1 MTHPAPDPAAFR
13 FTPGDRLAD
22 VDTSA
27 TGPFSGEDEAREA
40 TAEMADDLA
49 RRQLMLEAHGTHG
62 LLVVVEG
69 MDASGK
75 DEAIHH
81 VMSAVDPGGASA
93 TSFSVMSEDEAAH
106 DYLRRASVALPARG
120 EMAIFNRSYYGQVV
134 PDRVSPEMME
144 SQNLPPE
151 VMAGAESGA
160 LWGDRLRQI
169 GDFERYLVE
178 NGVHIVKLFLHVS
191 KEEQRQRLIERTE
204 RPEKRWDFSRA
215 DVEKRDDWDAF
226 LGAYEAAFETTSTD
240 RAPWHVVPAD
250 HKWFGRA
257 AVAAVVLGALRDLH
271 DDFPEPDDEHR
282 ELLEWGRKQLEADG

>member
-1 MTHPAPDPAAFR
+1 MDRPALDPAAFR

-62 LLVVVEG
+62 LLIVVEG

-93 TSFSVMSEDEAAH
+93 TSFSSMSEDEAAH

-120 EMAIFNRSYYGQVV
+120 EVAVFNRSYYGQVLV
-134 PDRVSPEMME
+134 DRVSPEMLE
-144 SQNLPPE
+144 GQNLPPE
-151 VMAGAESGA
+151 VAAGAEDGS
-160 LWGDRLRQI
+160 LWKDRLRQI

-178 NGVHIVKLFLHVS
+178 NGVRVVKLFLHVS
-191 KEEQRQRLIERTE
+191 KEEQRQRLVERTE
-204 RPEKRWDFSRA
+204 RPEKRWDFGRA

-226 LGAYEAAFETTSTD
+226 LGAYEAAFEATSTD
-240 RAPWHVVPAD
+240 HAPWYVVPAD
-250 HKWFGRA
+250 HKWFSRA
-257 AVAAVVLGALRDLH
+257 AVAAVVLDALRDLH
-271 DDFPEPDDEHR
+271 EDFPEPDDEHR
-282 ELLEWGRKQLEADG
+282 ELLEWGREQLEADG